1 MRSHHDVERAIQRK
15 KPTLLLLM
23 AALFLFFFFVEMTVT
38 VRAQQSPEYTS
49 SEFAH
54 PQQEWS
60 IHEMARRY
68 SITDAVE
75 LSFRLQQAED
85 ARREMEKLK
94 KAQQRDREL
103 REKVTELARTSI
115 KLYQRFDN
123 PSETH
128 ADTPQL
134 AKKCEELAKA
144 IKKLLR

>member
-1 MRSHHDVERAIQRK
+1 MRSRNDVGRGIHRK
-15 KPTLLLLM
+15 KSKMPLLM
-23 AALFLFFFFVEMTVT
+23 AGLFVCLVGMIVP
-38 VRAQQSPEYTS
+38 VSAQGSRGFIS
-49 SEFAH
+49 AEFSR

-60 IHEMARRY
+60 IQEVAQRY
-68 SITDAVE
+68 GVTEAVE
-75 LSFRLQQAED
+75 LSFQLQQAEE
-85 ARREMEKLK
+85 AHREMEKIK
-94 KAQQRDREL
+94 RAQQRDREL
-103 REKVTELARTSI
+103 RSKVAELAKTSM